1 MFFNCLILFVLLNVA
16 LQLGYVLF
24 KQNYRWFVN
33 SKQLMTNPVSR
44 KYGNE
49 HLRLVYPDKTQ
60 KEIDDLL
67 NEFWTV
73 PLTYEAF
80 TQFKERPR
88 RGSAA
93 NVDPNGFRFSKN
105 KAAWPPDPKN
115 FNVFLFGG
123 STTFGYGVPD
133 DQTIA
138 SYLGENL
145 LSANLTKKPCVYNF
159 GRSTYYSTQERILFE
174 KLLTGDFV
182 PNVAIFIDGLND
194 FYYKIKSNE
203 PVYTG
208 ELTEFFEANSGRN
221 SYFLI
226 QTVKRLPLF
235 KAVAAIRKALGLT
248 GAEDKHDQARREV
261 LWNDPAYYDSVIRR
275 YSANK
280 KLIEA
285 AAASFGVKTVFV
297 WQPVPYFKSDAQ
309 FNVFAWPKNGR
320 PTLRPANLYELGYP
334 LVEKKMKEN
343 FFGDNFLWLAD
354 TQDGFTEQAYVDGIH
369 YSAAM
374 SKRLAGFI
382 SEFMKE
388 KII

>member
-1 MFFNCLILFVLLNVA
+1 MFFNCLILFVLLNMA
-16 LQLGYVLF
+16 LQLGYVLL

-67 NEFWTV
+67 NDFWMV
-73 PLTYEAF
+73 PLTYDAF

-88 RGSAA
+88 HGPYV

-105 KAAWPPDPKN
+105 QAAWPPDPKN
-115 FNVFLFGG
+115 FNIFLFGG

-145 LSANLTKKPCVYNF
+145 LSAHLTKIPCVYNF

-174 KLLTGDFV
+174 KLLAGGFV
-182 PNVAIFIDGLND
+182 PDAAIFIDGLND
-194 FYYKIKSNE
+194 FYYKLKSDE
-203 PVYTG
+203 PVYTQ
-208 ELTEFFEANSGRN
+208 ELTEFFDANSGHS

-226 QTVKRLPLF
+226 QAVKRLPFF
-235 KAVAAIRKALGLT
+235 KAVMAIRKALGLT
-248 GAEDKHDQARREV
+248 GAENKRDQARREHH
-261 LWNDPAYYDSVIRR
+261 WNDPAYYDSVIGR
-275 YSANK
+275 YATNK

-285 AAASFGVKTVFV
+285 VAASFNVKTVFV
-297 WQPVPYFKSDAQ
+297 WQPVPYFRSDAES
-309 FNVFAWPKNGR
+309 NIFAGPKNKR
-320 PTLRPANLYELGYP
+320 LTFRPANLCELGYP
-334 LVEKKMKEN
+334 LVENKMKEN

-354 TQDGFTEQAYVDGIH
+354 TQEGFKEQAYADGVH

-382 SEFMKE
+382 FRFMK
-388 KII
+388 K